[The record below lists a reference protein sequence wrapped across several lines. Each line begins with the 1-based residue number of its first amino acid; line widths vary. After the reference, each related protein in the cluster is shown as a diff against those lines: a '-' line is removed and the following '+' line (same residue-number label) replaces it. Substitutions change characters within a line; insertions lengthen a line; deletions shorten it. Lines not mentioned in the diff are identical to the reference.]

1 MQQMQQLAVP
11 RPPMPY
17 GLPQAQAEAEAQQ
30 VHAAIMNNNAA
41 MHQMQ
46 QAQQRQ
52 QARMMAAWGLQGIGP
67 APGYDINQYLQ
78 FQPLDPHADPFQQHV
93 QYGPYDPRIRPPR
106 MNFPAPMPT
115 GAHQYPAYGD
125 QQHPAH
131 GDQQQNDP
139 LNERNR
145 FLAELRRQDRDRA
158 AQR

>member
-1 MQQMQQLAVP
+1 
-11 RPPMPY
+11 MPY
-17 GLPQAQAEAEAQQ
+17 GLPQAQAEAQQ

-46 QAQQRQ
+46 QVQQRQ

-78 FQPLDPHADPFQQHV
+78 IQPPDPHADPFQQHV
-93 QYGPYDPRIRPPR
+93 QYGPYDPRVRPPR
-106 MNFPAPMPT
+106 MTFPAPMPT

-125 QQHPAH
+125 QQQH
-131 GDQQQNDP
+131 NR

-145 FLAELRRQDRDRA
+145 FLAELRRHDRDRA